1 MHIAQVKI
9 ISRAQVDATVH
20 LRGLEVKMLFSRS
33 EGLGF
38 KPPRGTLFKDFGTLY
53 STELT

>member
-38 KPPRGTLFKDFGTLY
+38 KPPRGTLFKDFGTIHN
-53 STELT
+53 TELT